1 MIDILEH
8 KRKLFIE
15 RFIIG
20 VEEPILIKP
29 VGEFVAK
36 IDSGNSGY
44 NVIHGENIQRQGSML
59 FFTTYDKNGMV
70 KHISKPV
77 HEEVTINMGGGHVE
91 TRPVIL
97 MDVKFA
103 DTDYKKIPFSVSD
116 RTQQT
121 NKVLICKD
129 FVCNQLDA
137 LIDPAAKEI
146 SNKNLQAEV
155 VKEGVLSSVK
165 GGMDRFN
172 QYGRQ
177 FIEGEGG
184 ALTSYLAGS
193 GGGGGKAKNVKS
205 KEKEY
210 PKEKGTRSYDDSIK
224 QEQQKQ
230 EEEPQNTEEQ
240 KHEHEQQV
248 GIEETGLNTSEYQQ
262 FLDMIKSRDAVEKQ
276 DAERSR
282 ITAERRD
289 ILQSLG
295 FERSNVHKD
304 TAYWPI
310 LNYLGYALGN
320 ISNTRQ
326 QALRKSLQ
334 KTLKKEQ
341 QINSSVEV
349 NDEDLKCL
357 FEANEEVF
365 DDGSTP
371 TKDAAQEIPQQEE
384 PKNTDVVKSF
394 FDRNYFSFGF
404 LQMASKGQLY
414 NEMRVFRK
422 IQITRAK
429 YFVGLGERFFNNIKN
444 RTFMPNSQYAIDFVK
459 GCVNEFQKHGIS
471 GAICVNIGAPPERIT
486 RFYTGEG
493 MTVKTTNTDQTKIE
507 RTLLDLYNSIRHRW
521 INDRILKNHKLS
533 VDFDRNYYEDL
544 AKKEN
549 VTSKLP
555 IRGMLRIYDIL
566 DNKTDSDGN
575 KLSPDDPN
583 LKYIKKATD
592 AAFDK
597 TKKQMAPY
605 TPQTGEYRVRP
616 VREEITSKLRGTEL
630 EWIHN
635 HAKQIIKDFQNSLA
649 KNNADKA
656 IQDLEKLK
664 ARIEDKVNFT
674 LPEKITKNFDPV
686 IDLLKKYG
694 NDPDTVKSLRKAD
707 IFQLKSRK

>member
-459 GCVNEFQKHGIS
+459 GVVKELQKHGIS
-471 GAICVNIGAPPERIT
+471 GAICVNIGAPPNRIT

-493 MTVKTTNTDQTKIE
+493 MTIKATNTDQVKIE
-507 RTLLDLYNSIRHRW
+507 RTLTDLYNTAKHKW
-521 INDRILKNHKLS
+521 INDTVLKNYKLS
-533 VDFDRNYYEDL
+533 IDLDREYYEDL
-544 AKKEN
+544 KEN
-549 VTSKLP
+549 GGIKNVEEQLP
-555 IRGMLRIYDIL
+555 INAMLRIFDIVEYR
-566 DNKTDSDGN
+566 TDVEGN
-575 KLSPDDPN
+575 ELSKDDPKLN
-583 LKYIKKATD
+583 YVKKVTD

-597 TKKQMAPY
+597 AKRQMVPY
-605 TPQTGEYRVRP
+605 TPP
-616 VREEITSKLRGTEL
+616 ASKYKVEQVKERWNIGWSHLRWLNKNGASDIARFDKAL
-630 EWIHN
+630 
-635 HAKQIIKDFQNSLA
+635 
-649 KNNADKA
+649 KNNDGEEA
-656 IQDLEKLK
+656 IRALESLKNLVGRKMNYKQNPKQEIISALDETIKFLEENGRNAFKLK
-664 ARIEDKVNFT
+664 D
-674 LPEKITKNFDPV
+674 
-686 IDLLKKYG
+686 
-694 NDPDTVKSLRKAD
+694 LRKAK
-707 IFQLKSRK
+707 IFDKD